1 MTIVVYAD
9 GLCEPVNPGGVATY
23 GYVVYRDGEKLTEG
37 HGVVSHP
44 DPSNNVAEYSACI
57 HALRWL
63 IGSGLTHEPVEVR
76 SDSQVLIYQLQGL
89 YGVNAPRLIPLHREL
104 RDLAACFRQI
114 AFRWIPREQNAEAD
128 ALSRK
133 AYEEWIARNPDAFVE
148 RYGPYL
154 ATEKQRALME
164 RLGIRASPWVSRREA
179 SRLIG
184 EALSGRSRAPGTD
197 LHDPADVR
205 DMGPADLNERTG

>member
-1 MTIVVYAD
+1 MTVIVYAD

-63 IGSGLTHEPVEVR
+63 IVRAPDEVRRTSSGTQGSGRTHEPVEVR
-76 SDSQVLIYQLQGL
+76 SDSQLLIYQLQGL
-89 YGVNAPRLIPLHREL
+89 YGVHAQRIIPLHREL

-128 ALSRK
+128 ALS
-133 AYEEWIARNPDAFVE
+133 
-148 RYGPYL
+148 
-154 ATEKQRALME
+154 
-164 RLGIRASPWVSRREA
+164 RASPWVSRREA